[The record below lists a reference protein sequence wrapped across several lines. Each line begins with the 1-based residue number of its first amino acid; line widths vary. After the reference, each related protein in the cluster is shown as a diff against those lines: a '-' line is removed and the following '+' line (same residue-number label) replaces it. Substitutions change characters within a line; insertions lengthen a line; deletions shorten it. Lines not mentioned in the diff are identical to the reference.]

1 VIDDKEIDALIDTL
15 LDAVHK
21 EFIEPQ
27 TMALCVL
34 TVAVSRDKDAAK
46 LIAATFRSMAEA
58 CSADQAAP
66 RALLSSL
73 SLLAASPAPVT
84 PDDVKALLS
93 TAAQPRAGR
102 RSREH

>member
-1 VIDDKEIDALIDTL
+1 
-15 LDAVHK
+15 
-21 EFIEPQ
+21 
-27 TMALCVL
+27 MALCVL

-73 SLLAASPAPVT
+73 SCSLL
-84 PDDVKALLS
+84 L
-93 TAAQPRAGR
+93 PRQ
-102 RSREH
+102 